1 MLLGEGDLTRVP
13 AHQRDIGM
21 VLQDYALF
29 LDTTVFDNVAY
40 GLRARKLSETAIKL
54 ALPFA
59 DTEAM
64 QMHIDE
70 IALHVEKGAHAVLL
84 LDRAGW
90 HTTGRPVWPNNLTP
104 ILLPSRSPELRPD
117 RAGLAV
123 LLWIPSGIRLAPE
136 SEGT

>member
-1 MLLGEGDLTRVP
+1 VP

-29 LDTTVFDNVAY
+29 PDTTVFDNVA
-40 GLRARKLSETAIKL
+40 
-54 ALPFA
+54 
-59 DTEAM
+59 
-64 QMHIDE
+64 
-70 IALHVEKGAHAVLL
+70 
-84 LDRAGW
+84 
-90 HTTGRPVWPNNLTP
+90 NNLTP